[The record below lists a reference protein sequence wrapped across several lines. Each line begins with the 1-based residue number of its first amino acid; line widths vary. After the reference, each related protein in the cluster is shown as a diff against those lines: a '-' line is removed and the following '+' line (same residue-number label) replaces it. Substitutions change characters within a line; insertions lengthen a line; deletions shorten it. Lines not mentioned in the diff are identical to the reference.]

1 MLPPAMALALTLG
14 TLLSI
19 AGLLVTSVQGVSL
32 ATGLD
37 VGGPL
42 AKALVTRHVALAIPT
57 VMFSLFS
64 QSMVIFFFIGT
75 GRLVKDDVARYPEE
89 EKRLVYRALSEFKR
103 RTSPPAT
110 FALLSSIAVFVLGG
124 AVHTR
129 ALPSWTHLA
138 ASLSALLLHV
148 WALVAEWRAFGDNAR
163 LMADPRKYFR
173 TGA

>member
-19 AGLLVTSVQGVSL
+19 AGLLVTSVQGISVAS
-32 ATGLD
+32 GLD
-37 VGGPL
+37 VAGPL
-42 AKALVTRHVALAIPT
+42 TKALVTRHVAFAIPT

-75 GRLVKDDVARYPEE
+75 GRLVKDEIARYSDE
-89 EKRLVYRALSEFKR
+89 EKRRVLKALSDFKR

-138 ASLSALLLHV
+138 ASLAALLLHA
-148 WALVAEWRAFGDNAR
+148 WALVAEWRAFGENAR
-163 LMADPRKYFR
+163 LMADPRKYVR
-173 TGA
+173 AVG